1 MQKQYESVVILNPVL
16 SQQQLDETIDK
27 FRTIIKEAGSNIIF
41 EDNWG
46 MKKLAYPIQK
56 KKTGFYYLFE
66 FMGPTDLISKLE
78 LDYKRDERVMRWMT
92 TALEKEAIKYNEK
105 KRNKAKH
112 IEAETSSESVS

>member
-1 MQKQYESVVILNPVL
+1 MHTQYESVVILNPVL
-16 SQQQLDETIDK
+16 SQQQVEETIDK
-27 FRTIIKEAGSNIIF
+27 FRQLIKDGGSDMVF

-66 FMGPTDLISKLE
+66 FTAPSELIAKLE
-78 LDYKRDERVMRWMT
+78 TEYKRDERIMRWLT

-105 KRNKAKH
+105 KRNKAKQV
-112 IEAETSSESVS
+112 EPETESEPTS

>member
-16 SQQQLDETIDK
+16 SQQQLDETVDK
-27 FRTIIKEAGSNIIF
+27 FRSLIKEGGSNIIF

-66 FMGPTDLISKLE
+66 FMGPTDLIAKVE
-78 LDYKRDERVMRWMT
+78 TEYKRDERVMRWMT

-105 KRNKAKH
+105 KRNLAKQVQPV
-112 IEAETSSESVS
+112 ESTESAS

>member
-1 MQKQYESVVILNPVL
+1 MNTQYESVVILNPVL
-16 SQQQLDETIDK
+16 SQQQVEETIEK
-27 FRTIIKEAGSNIIF
+27 FRSLIKDGGSDMVF

-66 FMGPTDLISKLE
+66 FTAPSELIAKLE
-78 LDYKRDERVMRWMT
+78 TEYKRDERIMRWLT

-105 KRNKAKH
+105 KRNIAKQV
-112 IEAETSSESVS
+112 EAETTSESIS

>member
-1 MQKQYESVVILNPVL
+1 MHTQYESVVILNPVL
-16 SQQQLDETIDK
+16 SQQQVEETIDK
-27 FRTIIKEAGSNIIF
+27 FRQLIKDGGSDMVF

-66 FMGPTDLISKLE
+66 FTAPSELIAKLE
-78 LDYKRDERVMRWMT
+78 TEYKRDERIMRWLT

-105 KRNKAKH
+105 KRNKAK
-112 IEAETSSESVS
+112 EVEPTSEPIS